1 MTVSSRAPEIRSRV
15 DGKRCDV
22 VAEDDH
28 NLRQKSAM
36 AADACVSR
44 CCVTCCEGEDED
56 VYDTMAGAEY
66 TATDAVGKY
75 HFLVKTPFE
84 VSIALRPPLSPM

>member
-1 MTVSSRAPEIRSRV
+1 LTVSSCAPEIRSRV
-15 DGKRCDV
+15 DGKRRDV

-28 NLRQKSAM
+28 NLQRKSAK

-66 TATDAVGKY
+66 TGTDAVG
-75 HFLVKTPFE
+75 
-84 VSIALRPPLSPM
+84 